1 MITIWLNG
9 FLSFDI
15 FYNNDNNVRGNVAP
29 FPIDLAQ
36 RKEYRLMK
44 DDTGT
49 KKHNQKPIDAG
60 HFCDQVPE
68 KLVEGANLILLKED
82 LAPNIHL
89 LKLNAPDIS
98 AKVQAGQ
105 FAIIRIGERGERIP
119 LTFADWDREEGTITI
134 IFMQVGTSTHKLAL
148 MQSDDCVTNL
158 VGPLG
163 MPTHIEKYGTVLCV
177 GGGIGIAP
185 ITPIARALKAAG
197 NKVISIIGARGGE
210 LLFWEDRL
218 RNISDE
224 LIVCTDDG
232 SYGRGVLV
240 TEVLQELCR
249 SQHQIDRVFAIGPAI
264 MMKFCAETTRPFG
277 IKTIVSLNSIMVDGT
292 GMCGC
297 CRVSV
302 GGKTRFACV
311 DGPEFDGHQVDW
323 DELMSRQRSY
333 IDEEKYSL
341 EQWQQHNIV

>member
-1 MITIWLNG
+1 ME
-9 FLSFDI
+9 D
-15 FYNNDNNVRGNVAP
+15 
-29 FPIDLAQ
+29 
-36 RKEYRLMK
+36 
-44 DDTGT
+44 GT
-49 KKHNQKPIDAG
+49 SLKKHNQKPIDRG
-60 HFCDQVPE
+60 HSCRQISE
-68 KLVEGANLILLKED
+68 KLDKGSNLILLKED

-89 LKLNAPDIS
+89 LKLNAPAIS
-98 AKVQAGQ
+98 KKVRAGQ
-105 FAIIRIGERGERIP
+105 FAIIRIGEKGERIP
-119 LTFADWDREEGTITI
+119 LTFADWDKEEGSITI

-148 MQSDDCVTNL
+148 MQPGDCITNL

-163 MPTHIEKYGTVLCV
+163 IPTSIEKYGTVLCV

-197 NKVISIIGARGGE
+197 NKVISIIGARGKE

-232 SYGRGVLV
+232 SCGRGVLV
-240 TEVLQELCR
+240 TEVLRELCE
-249 SQHQIDRVFAIGPAI
+249 SGQQIDRIFAIGPAI

-302 GGKTRFACV
+302 GGQTRFACV
-311 DGPEFDGHQVDW
+311 DGPEFDAHLVDW
-323 DELMSRQRSY
+323 DELMSRQCTY

-341 EQWQQHNIV
+341 REWQRKQCNIV

>member
-1 MITIWLNG
+1 MENHT
-9 FLSFDI
+9 D
-15 FYNNDNNVRGNVAP
+15 
-29 FPIDLAQ
+29 
-36 RKEYRLMK
+36 
-44 DDTGT
+44 
-49 KKHNQKPIDAG
+49 
-60 HFCDQVPE
+60 CDQAPE
-68 KLVEGANLILLKED
+68 KSAKGSLILLKED

-89 LKLNAPDIS
+89 LKLSAPAIS
-98 AKVQAGQ
+98 KKVRAGQ
-105 FAIIRIGERGERIP
+105 FAIIRIDEKGERIP
-119 LTFADWDREEGTITI
+119 LTFADWDREAGTITI
-134 IFMQVGTSTHKLAL
+134 IFMQVGTSTYKLA
-148 MQSDDCVTNL
+148 QTKPGDCVTNL

-163 MPTHIEKYGTVLCV
+163 MPTAIEKYGTVLCV

-197 NKVISIIGARGGE
+197 NKVISVIGARGGE

-218 RNISDE
+218 RDISDE

-240 TEVLQELCR
+240 TKVLHELCQSEHR
-249 SQHQIDRVFAIGPAI
+249 IDRVYAIGPAI

-302 GGKTRFACV
+302 GGQTRFACV
-311 DGPEFDGHQVDW
+311 DGPEFDAHLVDW
-323 DELMSRQRSY
+323 DELMSRQCIY
-333 IDEEKYSL
+333 LDEEKYSL
-341 EQWQQHNIV
+341 EQWQQKQSDIA

>member
-1 MITIWLNG
+1 ME
-9 FLSFDI
+9 D
-15 FYNNDNNVRGNVAP
+15 
-29 FPIDLAQ
+29 
-36 RKEYRLMK
+36 
-44 DDTGT
+44 GT
-49 KKHNQKPIDAG
+49 SLKKHNQKPIDVG
-60 HFCDQVPE
+60 HSCRQASE
-68 KLVEGANLILLKED
+68 KLDKGSNLILLKED

-89 LKLNAPDIS
+89 LKLNAPAIS
-98 AKVQAGQ
+98 NKVRAGQ
-105 FAIIRIGERGERIP
+105 FAIIRIGEKGERIP
-119 LTFADWDREEGTITI
+119 LTFADWDKEEGSITI

-148 MQSDDCVTNL
+148 MQPGDCITNL

-163 MPTHIEKYGTVLCV
+163 IPTGIEKYGTVLCV

-185 ITPIARALKAAG
+185 ATPIARALKAAG
-197 NKVISIIGARGGE
+197 NKVISIIGARGKE

-218 RNISDE
+218 RDISDE

-232 SYGRGVLV
+232 SCGRGVLV
-240 TEVLQELCR
+240 TEVLRELCEGG
-249 SQHQIDRVFAIGPAI
+249 QQIDRVFAIGPAI

-302 GGKTRFACV
+302 GGQTRFACV
-311 DGPEFDGHQVDW
+311 DGPEFDAHQVDW
-323 DELMSRQRSY
+323 DELMSRQCTY

-341 EQWQQHNIV
+341 REWQRKQCKTV